1 MDGLIDYGFGRG
13 RVLYMYIQIQELQTF
28 FGDDSVKI
36 GGGDDKRSSSDDGSG
51 ATDGKHGS

>member
-1 MDGLIDYGFGRG
+1 
-13 RVLYMYIQIQELQTF
+13 MYIQIQELQTF

-51 ATDGKHGS
+51 GAIDGKHIAGGS

>member
-1 MDGLIDYGFGRG
+1 M
-13 RVLYMYIQIQELQTF
+13 LYMYIQIQELQTF

-51 ATDGKHGS
+51 ATDGKQIAGW